1 MVIWLIF
8 IHFTFLSLCV
18 EVDLSEDVADPLI
31 WKTKDLWSHRY
42 EKVNLEEESFL
53 AVCLATQFLGLSG
66 VDGKIALKDQSGNT
80 RYVFYTS
87 SVSLRP
93 QHSHHPALTW
103 SLL

>member
-8 IHFTFLSLCV
+8 FYFTFLSLCV

-31 WKTKDLWSHRY
+31 WKTKGLTLHRY

-53 AVCLATQFLGLSG
+53 AVCLATEFSGLSG

-87 SVSLRP
+87 SVNVSP
-93 QHSHHPALTW
+93 QHSQHPALTW